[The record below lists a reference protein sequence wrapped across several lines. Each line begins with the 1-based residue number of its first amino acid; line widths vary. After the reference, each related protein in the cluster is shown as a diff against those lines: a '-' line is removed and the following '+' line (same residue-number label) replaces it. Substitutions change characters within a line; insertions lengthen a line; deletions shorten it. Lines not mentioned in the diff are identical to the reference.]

1 VDPHIRREHHTAGAN
16 GPCPHYPHSRVTAQG
31 EMPNEDIR
39 LAQIR
44 AVRELIAGR
53 ADDDTVR
60 VADLYEVLD
69 NPIGEFMVDMMKP
82 GPREV
87 LAEVRRTMQQKVDGE
102 LTTFQAMVK
111 IRDLCEGYDWTGDE
125 R

>member
-1 VDPHIRREHHTAGAN
+1 
-16 GPCPHYPHSRVTAQG
+16 VTDQG
-31 EMPNEDIR
+31 EMSNEDIR

-53 ADDDTVR
+53 ADEDTVR
-60 VADLYEVLD
+60 VADLHEALD
-69 NPIGEFMVDMMKP
+69 NPLGAFMVDMMKP

-102 LTTFQAMVK
+102 LTTFQAMAK
-111 IRDLCEGYDWTGDE
+111 IRDLCEGFDWTGGE

>member
-1 VDPHIRREHHTAGAN
+1 M
-16 GPCPHYPHSRVTAQG
+16 TAQG
-31 EMPNEDIR
+31 EMSDEDIR

-60 VADLYEVLD
+60 VADLHQALD
-69 NPIGEFMVDMMKP
+69 NPIAEFMVDMMKP
-82 GPREV
+82 GPKEV
-87 LAEVRRTMQQKVDGE
+87 LAWVRRTVQQKIDGE
-102 LTTFQAMVK
+102 LTTFQALGK
-111 IRDLCEGYDWTGDE
+111 IRDLCEGYDWTEGE